1 MLLHRQTIFNFG
13 YYQIMEQSLSQARIL
28 VVDDDD
34 FLRSVLLDQLRRE
47 GVLYLEEA
55 NGAGKVAEL
64 VEQFEPDLILLDVQM
79 PDGNGFD
86 VCSQLRM
93 NGFDRPIIMLT
104 GQTEEGDV
112 IEGLDAGANDYIGKP
127 MRIGELMARIRTQ
140 LRQFKASDAMRFTLG
155 DLDFVP
161 ANKSVT
167 YRLNGTRVGLTEK
180 ETLILKT
187 LVRARPDGVSKEQL
201 LTEVWGFQ
209 PDLTTHTLETHIY
222 RLRQKLRRVEADKL
236 VETTKTGYQL
246 SQ

>member
-1 MLLHRQTIFNFG
+1 
-13 YYQIMEQSLSQARIL
+13 MEQSLSQARIL

-55 NGAGKVAEL
+55 DGAGKVAEL

-127 MRIGELMARIRTQ
+127 MRIGELLARIRTQ

>member
-1 MLLHRQTIFNFG
+1 
-13 YYQIMEQSLSQARIL
+13 MEQSLSQARIL

-55 NGAGKVAEL
+55 DGAGKVAEL

-104 GQTEEGDV
+104 GQTEEGYV

-167 YRLNGTRVGLTEK
+167 YRANGTRVGLTEK

>member
-1 MLLHRQTIFNFG
+1 
-13 YYQIMEQSLSQARIL
+13 MEQSLSQARIL

-55 NGAGKVAEL
+55 DGAGKVAKL

-104 GQTEEGDV
+104 GQTEEVDV
-112 IEGLDAGANDYIGKP
+112 IEGLEAGANDYIGKP
-127 MRIGELMARIRTQ
+127 MRIGELLARIRTQ

-222 RLRQKLRRVEADKL
+222 RLRQKLRRVEAAKL

>member
-1 MLLHRQTIFNFG
+1 
-13 YYQIMEQSLSQARIL
+13 MEQSLSQARIL

-55 NGAGKVAEL
+55 DGAGKVAEL

-127 MRIGELMARIRTQ
+127 MRIGELLARIRTQ

-167 YRLNGTRVGLTEK
+167 YRLNGTSVGLTEK

>member
-1 MLLHRQTIFNFG
+1 
-13 YYQIMEQSLSQARIL
+13 MEQSLSQARIL

-55 NGAGKVAEL
+55 DGAGKVAEL

-127 MRIGELMARIRTQ
+127 MRIGELLARIRTQ

-201 LTEVWGFQ
+201 LTEVGGFQ

>member
-1 MLLHRQTIFNFG
+1 
-13 YYQIMEQSLSQARIL
+13 MEQSLSQARIL

-55 NGAGKVAEL
+55 DGAGKVAKL

-112 IEGLDAGANDYIGKP
+112 IEGLEAGANDYIGKP
-127 MRIGELMARIRTQ
+127 MRIGELLARIRTQ

-222 RLRQKLRRVEADKL
+222 RLRQKLRRVEAAKL

>member
-1 MLLHRQTIFNFG
+1 
-13 YYQIMEQSLSQARIL
+13 MEQSLSQARIL

-55 NGAGKVAEL
+55 DGAGKVAEL

-127 MRIGELMARIRTQ
+127 MRIGELLARIRTQ

-155 DLDFVP
+155 NLDFVP